1 MKIMLV
7 YRPTPEGRAAAAAAR
22 EQAQLRGASIV
33 AVRHVKATVEQPVPA
48 VPTRVQK
55 QRDPASQQEV
65 AKLRSEMEAL
75 RDDLRS
81 DGLDAEAL
89 LLTEGEA
96 SEAILDVA
104 RSEEVELIV
113 VGIRRRSPVGKLLL
127 GSLPQDLLLHA
138 DCAVLA
144 VKAPD

>member
-7 YRPTPEGRAAAAAAR
+7 YRPTPEGKAALAAAR
-22 EQAQLRGASIV
+22 EEAHLRDASIV
-33 AVRHVKATVEQPVPA
+33 AVRHVKSSVDQPVPA
-48 VPTRVQK
+48 VPARPQK
-55 QRDPASQQEV
+55 QRDVASQQDV

-81 DGLDAEAL
+81 EGTDAEAL

-96 SEAILDVA
+96 SDAILEVA
-104 RSEEVELIV
+104 RSERVGMIV

-127 GSLPQDLLLHA
+127 GSLPQDLLLQA
-138 DCAVLA
+138 DCPVLT
-144 VKAPD
+144 VKTPE